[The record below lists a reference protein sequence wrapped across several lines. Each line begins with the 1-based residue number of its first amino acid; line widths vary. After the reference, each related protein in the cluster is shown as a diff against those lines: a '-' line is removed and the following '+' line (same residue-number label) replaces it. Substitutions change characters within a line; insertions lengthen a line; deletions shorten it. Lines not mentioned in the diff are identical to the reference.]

1 MGAVQ
6 VFLGLYATV
15 LPFAIL
21 AAWLAVSLWDI
32 GRRVTASEDAL
43 DTGAAVGWTLG
54 VLFVPVLGPAGYLVG
69 GSSLPRWLAATFVG
83 GGIAAYLLVTA
94 LTGGLSAAG

>member
-1 MGAVQ
+1 MGALQ

-32 GRRVTASEDAL
+32 GRRATAQTL
-43 DTGAAVGWTLG
+43 GTGAAVGWTLG
-54 VLFVPVLGPAGYLVG
+54 VLFVPVVGAAGYLVG
-69 GSSLPRWLAATFVG
+69 GSSLPRWLTATFVG
-83 GGIAAYLLVTA
+83 GGIAAFVLITA

>member
-1 MGAVQ
+1 MGALQ

-32 GRRVTASEDAL
+32 SRRAADDELSR
-43 DTGAAVGWTLG
+43 GPAVGWTLG
-54 VLFVPVLGPAGYLVG
+54 VLFVPVIGSAGYLAG
-69 GSSLPRWLAATFVG
+69 ASSLPRWLGTTIVAGGIGAYLVVLLVVG
-83 GGIAAYLLVTA
+83 GF
-94 LTGGLSAAG
+94 SAAG